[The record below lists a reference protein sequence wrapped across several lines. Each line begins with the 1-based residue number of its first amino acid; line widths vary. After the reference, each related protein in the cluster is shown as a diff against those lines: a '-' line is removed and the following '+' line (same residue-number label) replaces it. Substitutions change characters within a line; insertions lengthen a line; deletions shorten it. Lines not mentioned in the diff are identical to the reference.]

1 MGQMMMGQMMIDGR
15 IETSADITAN
25 TSWGAAF
32 GSPALQHNHNPY
44 CIHGRSPA
52 LQHNYNPYCI
62 HVRSPALQHNHN
74 PYCIHVR
81 SPALQHNHNPYC
93 IHVRS
98 PALQHPH
105 EGCVALFGH
114 PGGAGLRSL
123 RGDTRMAQ

>member
-32 GSPALQHNHNPY
+32 G
-44 CIHGRSPA
+44 
-52 LQHNYNPYCI
+52 
-62 HVRSPALQHNHN
+62 SPALQHNHN